1 MRKPR
6 GEWLANGMLMDYFSA
21 TSLYSFLS
29 DTNRQKYTAEMI

>member
-21 TSLYSFLS
+21 TSYIVFYQIPIVRS
-29 DTNRQKYTAEMI
+29 TQPK

>member
-21 TSLYSFLS
+21 TSCIVLS